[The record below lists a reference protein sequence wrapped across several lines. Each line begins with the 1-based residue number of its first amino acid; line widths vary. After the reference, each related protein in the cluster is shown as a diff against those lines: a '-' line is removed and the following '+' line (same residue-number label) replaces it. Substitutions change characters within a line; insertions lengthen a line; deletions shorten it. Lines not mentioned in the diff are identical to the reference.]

1 MALLFWFFFL
11 FSSLNPTKP
20 EIKRMF
26 MTVNKYQR
34 NQLSMKKPKVI
45 YVNWTFKMEN
55 TWVLTYTEIDL
66 SLMRG
71 PLFQAISSYRQN
83 IYCIWHS
90 EVPIFLLG
98 NKKNSWR
105 MLFLLRAFEE
115 NEERLTGN
123 LCSQSSTYYC

>member
-1 MALLFWFFFL
+1 MALLFWFIFQ

-34 NQLSMKKPKVI
+34 NQLSMKKPKLI
-45 YVNWTFKMEN
+45 YVNWTFQMEN
-55 TWVLTYTEIDL
+55 TWALTYTEIDL
-66 SLMRG
+66 SFMRG

-98 NKKNSWR
+98 NKKNSCR
-105 MLFLLRAFEE
+105 MLFLLRAIEE
-115 NEERLTGN
+115 NEERLIGN
-123 LCSQSSTYYC
+123 LCSQSST

>member
-1 MALLFWFFFL
+1 MALLFWFIFQ
-11 FSSLNPTKP
+11 FSSLNPTKQ

-26 MTVNKYQR
+26 MNVNKYQR
-34 NQLSMKKPKVI
+34 NQLSMKKPKLI
-45 YVNWTFKMEN
+45 YVNWTFQMEN
-55 TWVLTYTEIDL
+55 TWALTYTEIDL
-66 SLMRG
+66 SFMRG

-98 NKKNSWR
+98 NKKNSWH

-115 NEERLTGN
+115 NEERLIGN
-123 LCSQSSTYYC
+123 LCSQSST

>member
-1 MALLFWFFFL
+1 MALLFWFICQ

-34 NQLSMKKPKVI
+34 NQLSMKKPKLI
-45 YVNWTFKMEN
+45 YVNWTFQMEN
-55 TWVLTYTEIDL
+55 TWALTYTEIDL
-66 SLMRG
+66 SFMRE

-98 NKKNSWR
+98 NKKNSWH

-115 NEERLTGN
+115 NEERLIGN
-123 LCSQSSTYYC
+123 LCSQSST